1 MLFNMNIILGE
12 EHAAELQKKHIV
24 LELDS
29 FWISGNQKPVTAFCV
44 TEDLSIA
51 SLMKADQFKDLHQG
65 LMRNYRKKNWS
76 YCLDALDHLRGQWDG
91 QLDSFYDE
99 LGQRIRNYQS
109 QVLDDS
115 WDGIIAKN

>member
-1 MLFNMNIILGE
+1 MPPDMNIILGE

-29 FWISGNQKPVTAFCV
+29 FWISGSDKPVTAFCV

-99 LGQRIRNYQS
+99 LSQRIRNLQS

>member
-1 MLFNMNIILGE
+1 MNIILGQE
-12 EHAAELQKKHIV
+12 NAAELQQKHIV

-29 FWISGNQKPVTAFCV
+29 FRINGHDKPVTAFCV
-44 TEDLSIA
+44 TEDLSIE

-65 LMRNYRKKNWS
+65 LIRNYRKKNWS

-99 LGQRIRNYQS
+99 LRSRINDLQD
-109 QVLDDS
+109 QTLDDS
-115 WDGIIAKN
+115 WDGVLVKN